1 MDMKRA
7 MTTNRQGGS
16 VIPKEGARELGTK
29 STSFNPHLSVLA
41 LSISIS
47 SLEFFPVLTCSTCLI
62 CISFHLFSTTLDYDL
77 CKEEVAMLYVLCIP
91 VFAFC

>member
-41 LSISIS
+41 LSIS
-47 SLEFFPVLTCSTCLI
+47 SLEFFPVLPVEGVTHRIT
-62 CISFHLFSTTLDYDL
+62 SFQYLAYSFYTMYPN
-77 CKEEVAMLYVLCIP
+77 LYLP
-91 VFAFC
+91 VQPV